1 MQALETFRE
10 DMQCEAER
18 LLAFAKAEEEI
29 QVAVSERRWEA
40 LETLILKLRKQSELV
55 NEAED
60 RRFNSFALLKAELGL
75 PANIGF
81 LRLLPMIP
89 EDKRQSLSESYR
101 QLKVAVYA
109 VKAATLRLNYYFQSV
124 SETLQ
129 KILQELLPHRKGK
142 LYAPNGKTAEPLVD
156 NLIVNHSL

>member
-1 MQALETFRE
+1 MQAIKNFIE

-40 LETLILKLRKQSELV
+40 LETLIVKLRKQSELV

-60 RRFNSFALLKAELGL
+60 RRFNSFELLKAELGL
-75 PANIGF
+75 AANISF
-81 LRLLPMIP
+81 FRLLPLIP
-89 EDKRQSLSESYR
+89 EAERQGLSESYR

-109 VKAATLRLNYYFQSV
+109 VKSATLRLNYYFQSV
-124 SETLQ
+124 SDTLQ

-142 LYAPNGKTAEPLVD
+142 LYARNGKTTEPLVD